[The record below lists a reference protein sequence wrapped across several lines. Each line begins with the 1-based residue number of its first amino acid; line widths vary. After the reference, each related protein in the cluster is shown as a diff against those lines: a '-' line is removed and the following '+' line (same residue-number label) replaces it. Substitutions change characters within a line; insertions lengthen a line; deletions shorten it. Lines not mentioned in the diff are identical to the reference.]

1 MKRILVIEDDRIMRE
16 NIAELLELSGYEVD
30 VAENGKEGVEKAQA
44 MIPDMIVCDIKM
56 PVLDGFG
63 VLHILRKNTQ
73 TAQIPFLFVTAKTE
87 RSDLRKAMEMGADD
101 YLSKPFEDTELI
113 KAVETRLRKSEI
125 TKREYTNDAAG
136 FGEFLKDVNLITS
149 IKKQSDTN
157 QFQDFDPKEIV
168 FKTGDYPHYLFFV
181 EKGSVKSYRLN
192 IDGKELI
199 SNIYEFGDFFGYQPI
214 FEERVYNETAITME
228 PTRIL
233 KIPKDDFLPIIY
245 SNRDVAGKL
254 IKIMSKNL
262 TKKEKELMHMAY
274 DSVRKRL
281 AIKLKELIPDDRD
294 CSITITRTDLA
305 ALIGTT
311 TETLVRTLT
320 ELKELEIIETDT
332 HTITLLDR
340 EKLNELAIGW

>member
-16 NIAELLELSGYEVD
+16 NIAELLELSGYKVD
-30 VAENGKEGVEKAQA
+30 VAVNGKEGVEKAQT
-44 MIPDMIVCDIKM
+44 IVPDMIVCDIKM
-56 PVLDGFG
+56 PVLDGYG
-63 VLHILRKNTQ
+63 VLHVLGKNTK
-73 TAQIPFLFVTAKTE
+73 TAHIPFLFVTAKTE

-113 KAVETRLRKSEI
+113 KAVETRLKKSEI

-136 FGEFLKDVNLITS
+136 FSEFISEANLILS
-149 IKKQSDTN
+149 LRNKADN
-157 QFQDFDPKEIV
+157 EQFNDFDPKEIV

-199 SNIYEFGDFFGYQPI
+199 SNIYEVGDFFGYQPI

-233 KIPKDDFLPIIY
+233 KIPKDDFLSMIY

-254 IKIMSKNL
+254 IKMMSKNL

-294 CSITITRTDLA
+294 SSITITRTDLA

-332 HTITLLDR
+332 HGIKLLDR